1 MNRKYIGFYVVTG
14 VLILSVLALLVSK
27 YYFDWFK
34 PETSKYATFTQQVEK
49 VDVAETANLEDKI
62 LEDEDVADGAEV
74 KKEEKEIEK
83 KVVEN
88 AVKEPNVVAVRKNI
102 PATPLPPQKSTRSI
116 EKAERNGEKTS
127 NSNTTANI
135 EEKVV
140 VPEIAKE
147 DTKIKD
153 FNIEMNQQN
162 FHSLGEYV
170 SADELK
176 YRSELIGKLTINT
189 IVIDKLSKGN
199 GISQEFF
206 RVAYV
211 EKMIPSKVLRDIVES
226 KEFRDLIPSQYLNK
240 EGAIA
245 KVLAP
250 GEKVTFNA
258 FAIKNLLELWSEG
271 KLTPVQKAWL
281 VGADGRT
288 LE

>member
-27 YYFDWFK
+27 YYFDWFR
-34 PETSKYATFTQQVEK
+34 PQMSKYATFKEQAQTVN
-49 VDVAETANLEDKI
+49 VAETVNVETNIEDKI
-62 LEDEDVADGAEV
+62 LEDEADDTDV
-74 KKEEKEIEK
+74 KKEEVALETPPASKP
-83 KVVEN
+83 V
-88 AVKEPNVVAVRKNI
+88 AKEPVAIRKPI
-102 PATPLPPQKSTRSI
+102 PATPLPPQKHVKNT
-116 EKAERNGEKTS
+116 EKAQRNWEKT
-127 NSNTTANI
+127 TPV
-135 EEKVV
+135 EEKPF
-140 VPEIAKE
+140 VPAVAAEDSAIKE
-147 DTKIKD
+147 

-226 KEFRDLIPSQYLNK
+226 KEFRDLIPAQYLNK
-240 EGAIA
+240 EGATA
-245 KVLAP
+245 KVLAE

-281 VGADGRT
+281 VGADGRV
-288 LE
+288 LD

>member
-27 YYFDWFK
+27 YYFDWFR
-34 PETSKYATFTQQVEK
+34 PQMSKYATFNEPVQTVN
-49 VDVAETANLEDKI
+49 VAETANVETNIEDKI
-62 LEDEDVADGAEV
+62 LEDEEEDTDV
-74 KKEEKEIEK
+74 KKEEVALETPPASKP
-83 KVVEN
+83 
-88 AVKEPNVVAVRKNI
+88 AAKEPVAARKII
-102 PATPLPPQKSTRSI
+102 PATPLPPQKHVKNT
-116 EKAERNGEKTS
+116 EKAQRNWEKTTS
-127 NSNTTANI
+127 V
-135 EEKVV
+135 EEKAL
-140 VPEIAKE
+140 VPAVATEDSAIKE
-147 DTKIKD
+147 
-153 FNIEMNQQN
+153 FNIDMNQQN

-226 KEFRDLIPSQYLNK
+226 KEFRDLIPAQYLSK
-240 EGAIA
+240 EGATA
-245 KVLAP
+245 KVLAE

-281 VGADGRT
+281 VGADGRV
-288 LE
+288 LD

>member
-1 MNRKYIGFYVVTG
+1 MNRKYIGIYIVTG

-34 PETSKYATFTQQVEK
+34 PGMSKYATFTQQ
-49 VDVAETANLEDKI
+49 AEVKTAAADNNVSEDKI
-62 LEDEDVADGAEV
+62 LEAEETTEAKKEVQSADV
-74 KKEEKEIEK
+74 KKTAPSVEKTS
-83 KVVEN
+83 V
-88 AVKEPNVVAVRKNI
+88 AAVRKPI
-102 PATPLPPQKSTRSI
+102 PATPLPPQKHATNI
-116 EKAERNGEKTS
+116 EKTERNGEKNNYADEKIAKDS
-127 NSNTTANI
+127 ADAKI
-135 EEKVV
+135 EEFH
-140 VPEIAKE
+140 
-147 DTKIKD
+147 IK
-153 FNIEMNQQN
+153 MNQQN

-170 SADELK
+170 SAEELK

-211 EKMIPSKVLRDIVES
+211 EKMIPSKVLKDIVES
-226 KEFRDLIPSQYLNK
+226 KEFRDLIPSQYLNN
-240 EGAIA
+240 EGKTAN
-245 KVLAP
+245 VLAP

-281 VGADGRT
+281 VGADGRS
-288 LE
+288 LD

>member
-14 VLILSVLALLVSK
+14 VVILSVLTLLVSK

-34 PETSKYATFTQQVEK
+34 PETSKYAMYKQ
-49 VDVAETANLEDKI
+49 ETDKANIENVKLEDN
-62 LEDEDVADGAEV
+62 LP
-74 KKEEKEIEK
+74 KEENFADVVKEEVPAEK
-83 KVVEN
+83 TVVAK
-88 AVKEPNVVAVRKNI
+88 AVKEPAVVRKPI
-102 PATPLPPQKSTRSI
+102 PATPLPPQKHTKNI

-127 NSNTTANI
+127 EV
-135 EEKVV
+135 EEKALVAEDIRIK
-140 VPEIAKE
+140 EI
-147 DTKIKD
+147 
-153 FNIEMNQQN
+153 NIDMNQQN

-170 SADELK
+170 SAEELQ

-226 KEFRDLIPSQYLNK
+226 KEFRDLIPAQYLNN
-240 EGAIA
+240 EGKTA
-245 KVLAP
+245 KVLSA

-288 LE
+288 LD

>member
-1 MNRKYIGFYVVTG
+1 MNRKYIGFYIVTG

-34 PETSKYATFTQQVEK
+34 SGVSKYATFTQQTESVK
-49 VDVAETANLEDKI
+49 TANAVIPEDKI
-62 LEDEDVADGAEV
+62 LEDLEIAEV
-74 KKEEKEIEK
+74 KDEEIPIAKEKKIDPAVVEKEP
-83 KVVEN
+83 V
-88 AVKEPNVVAVRKNI
+88 VVARKII
-102 PATPLPPQKSTRSI
+102 PATPLPPQKRYANI
-116 EKAERNGEKTS
+116 EKTERNGEKNNYT
-127 NSNTTANI
+127 N
-135 EEKVV
+135 EEKTTHSAV
-140 VPEIAKE
+140 
-147 DTKIKD
+147 DTEVSE
-153 FNIEMNQQN
+153 FHIEMNQQN

-170 SADELK
+170 SAEELK

-211 EKMIPSKVLRDIVES
+211 EKMIPSKVLKDIVES
-226 KEFRDLIPSQYLNK
+226 KEFRDLIPLQYLNK
-240 EGAIA
+240 EGKTATT
-245 KVLAP
+245 LAP

-281 VGADGRT
+281 AGADGRY
-288 LE
+288 LD

>member
-1 MNRKYIGFYVVTG
+1 VN
-14 VLILSVLALLVSK
+14 
-27 YYFDWFK
+27 
-34 PETSKYATFTQQVEK
+34 
-49 VDVAETANLEDKI
+49 VAETANVETNIEDKI
-62 LEDEDVADGAEV
+62 LEDEEEDTDV
-74 KKEEKEIEK
+74 KKEEVALETPPASKP
-83 KVVEN
+83 
-88 AVKEPNVVAVRKNI
+88 AAKEPVAARKII
-102 PATPLPPQKSTRSI
+102 PATPLPPQKHVKNT
-116 EKAERNGEKTS
+116 EKAQRNWEKT
-127 NSNTTANI
+127 TPV
-135 EEKVV
+135 EEKAL
-140 VPEIAKE
+140 VPAVATEDSAIKE
-147 DTKIKD
+147 

-226 KEFRDLIPSQYLNK
+226 KEFRDLIPAQYLSK
-240 EGAIA
+240 EGATA
-245 KVLAP
+245 KVLAE

-281 VGADGRT
+281 VGADGRV
-288 LE
+288 LD